1 MIESAPDQNSTDK
14 TITDKTI
21 TDKTT
26 TDKAATPPTARPGPD
41 FWQAALTLLPYVLLL
56 ATAFSVFA
64 QSVDDPFITF
74 RYARNMLAGLGP
86 VFNPGERVEGF
97 TSPLHLLLTALLLK
111 ILPGVGA
118 LFKAK
123 LASLLFALVLLWQV
137 RPLAREFGLSPTQG
151 VLAQCLIAL
160 NVNFA
165 VPAVN
170 GLETTLYAV
179 LLTAGVHRFLVEC
192 REEAAGQKPRLGSA
206 LWLVAALV
214 ARPDTLL
221 SFGTLLCVLLW
232 RLRRGE
238 TTIPRVASWA
248 VVFLVPLGAMTLV
261 RLSYFGEPLP
271 NTYYAKHS
279 TLAFSIPHGI
289 SYLLRPMTP
298 IGTETHVMPRRGGTF
313 DSYFLLP
320 QMLWYWGLFALGLT
334 RLRSLKFSLVLFAE
348 LAAMLALVLRAGGDW
363 MLGWRFILPFSPYLT
378 FIQCLGL
385 VAAGDLLT
393 RALRARP
400 QRGYGAAVAATG
412 LFWLA
417 SALAN
422 PHFSWSAT
430 GFSTND
436 RDLLAPSMYGR
447 IWVAAADYIQ
457 VHVPQGGTVA
467 GSEMGYAPYVNM
479 DKHFFDVRGLTNAE
493 VALGT
498 PSAKK
503 DYAGVHDRRWFL
515 SDSLVGSRI
524 LKLSPSLIY
533 IVIDNAKKPLI
544 LDGRYKKTLISDD
557 MQARIKACK
566 TSVNF
571 YVPVTPPPQP

>member
-1 MIESAPDQNSTDK
+1 MIESAPDQNAM
-14 TITDKTI
+14 
-21 TDKTT
+21 DKTT
-26 TDKAATPPTARPGPD
+26 TDKAATPATGRAWGGLGA
-41 FWQAALTLLPYVLLL
+41 AALTLLPYVLLL

-74 RYARNMLAGLGP
+74 RYARNLLAGLGP

-97 TSPLHLLLTALLLK
+97 TSPLHLLLTVLLLK
-111 ILPGVGA
+111 IFPGVGA

-123 LASLLFALVLLWQV
+123 LASLLFALVLLWQI

-160 NVNFA
+160 NLNLA

-170 GLETTLYAV
+170 GLETTMYAV
-179 LLTAGVHRFLVEC
+179 LLTAGVYRFLVEC
-192 REEAAGQKPRLGSA
+192 REEDAGQKPRLGSA

-221 SFGTLLCVLLW
+221 SFGALLCVLLW
-232 RLRRGE
+232 RLRRGQ
-238 TTIPRVASWA
+238 TTIPRTASWA
-248 VVFLVPLGAMTLV
+248 VVFLVPLGAMTLA

-279 TLAFSIPHGI
+279 VLGFSIPHGI

-298 IGTETHVMPRRGGTF
+298 IGTETHVMPRRGGTL

-320 QMLWYWGLFALGLT
+320 QLLWYWGLFALGLT
-334 RLRSLKFSLVLFAE
+334 RLKSLKNSPVLLAE
-348 LAAMLALVLRAGGDW
+348 IAAMLVLVLRAGGDW

-385 VAAGDLLT
+385 VAAGDLLA
-393 RALRARP
+393 RALRLRP

-417 SALAN
+417 SAWAN

-447 IWVAAADYIQ
+447 IWVAAADYIR
-457 VHVPQGGTVA
+457 VHVPRGGTVA

-493 VALGT
+493 VALGS
-498 PSAKK
+498 PSREK
-503 DYAGVHDRRWFL
+503 DYAGVHDRKWFL
-515 SDSLVGSRI
+515 PDSFVGSRI

-533 IVIDNAKKPLI
+533 IVIDEAKKPLI
-544 LDGRYKKTLISDD
+544 LNGRYKKTLISDD

-566 TSVNF
+566 TYVNF